1 MAETIEQF
9 ALCDVVLTE
18 MKFSSGGKTFQ
29 FSTADEISCEPVV
42 EEGEE
47 KNLTIK
53 SKLIAKKQTPDMILG
68 HDITC
73 KDNVFTP
80 KLLAELQGGTAAENS
95 VSGGTKFTKY
105 TAPNVGALPNTK
117 TFDFIAYV
125 EIVGNNGATG
135 EYLKYTFP
143 NCKGSFIS
151 PNFKD
156 GEYFAAEYTIKSRP
170 ALNTNLYTVE
180 LVKSVPQNV
189 QLFEHPAIVAQRE
202 AEAEE
207 AREIKEK

>member
-1 MAETIEQF
+1 MAMDQF
-9 ALCDVVLTE
+9 ALCDVVLTQI
-18 MKFSSGGKTFQ
+18 KVNSGQTYNFA
-29 FSTADEISCEPVV
+29 TADEISCEPVL

-53 SKLIAKKQTPDMILG
+53 SKLIAKKRTPDMILG

-80 KLLAELQGGTAAENS
+80 ELLADLQGGTVTKS
-95 VSGGTKFTKY
+95 SGTKFSKY

-117 TFDFIAYV
+117 TFEFTAYV
-125 EIVGNNGATG
+125 EIVGNNGPTG
-135 EYLKYTFP
+135 EYLKYTFS

-156 GEYFAAEYTIKSRP
+156 GEYFAAEYKIKSRP
-170 ALNTNLYTVE
+170 ALNTSLYTVDLVSE
-180 LVKSVPQNV
+180 LPLNAEV
-189 QLFEHPAIVAQRE
+189 FEHPAIVAQRE
-202 AEAEE
+202 AEEQE
-207 AREIKEK
+207 IKQIKEK

>member
-1 MAETIEQF
+1 MAMEQLP
-9 ALCDVVLTE
+9 LCDVVLTQI
-18 MKFSSGGKTFQ
+18 KINSGQTYSFA
-29 FSTADEISCEPVV
+29 TADEISCEPVL

-80 KLLAELQGGTAAENS
+80 ELLADLQGGTVTKN
-95 VSGGTKFTKY
+95 GGTKFSKY
-105 TAPNVGALPNTK
+105 TAPNVGALPSTK
-117 TFDFIAYV
+117 TFEFTAYV
-125 EIVGNNGATG
+125 EIVGNNGPTG

-156 GEYFAAEYTIKSRP
+156 GEYFAAEYKIKSRP
-170 ALNTNLYTVE
+170 TLNTSLYTVE
-180 LVKSVPQNV
+180 LVSSLPLNAEI
-189 QLFEHPAIVAQRE
+189 FEHPAIVAQRE
-202 AEAEE
+202 AEEQE
-207 AREIKEK
+207 VKPIKEKKSIY